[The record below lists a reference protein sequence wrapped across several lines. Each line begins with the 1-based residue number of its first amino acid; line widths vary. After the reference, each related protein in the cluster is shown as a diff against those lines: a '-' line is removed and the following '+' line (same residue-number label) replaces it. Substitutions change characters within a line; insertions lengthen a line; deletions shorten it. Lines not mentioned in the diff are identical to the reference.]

1 MKESPELWLAEIAEG
16 SVTAFGRFYDAY
28 APMVYRLAEQCI
40 KNAAEAEDVCHDV
53 FIEIMDKAGSY
64 NPARGSVEAWL
75 AVRTRSRALDRLRKQ
90 QRWSVAEEWSMD
102 QEADILWSRGMESA
116 EYEALR
122 KWEQEQL
129 KQAMQAIPPMQRMA
143 LHGSYIEQLSHREI
157 AEHMKRPV
165 GTVKSLIRYG
175 IRNLRRRLD
184 EMNLGKL
191 GGGVEPYAQDKLHK

>member
-1 MKESPELWLAEIAEG
+1 M
-16 SVTAFGRFYDAY
+16 
-28 APMVYRLAEQCI
+28 

-53 FIEIMDKAGSY
+53 FMEIMDKAGSY

>member
-16 SVTAFGRFYDAY
+16 SAAAFGRFYDAY
-28 APMVYRLAEQCI
+28 APMVYRMAEQWMMD
-40 KNAAEAEDVCHDV
+40 AVEAEDVCHDV
-53 FIEIMDKAGSY
+53 FMEVMDKAGSY

-75 AVRTRSRALDRLRKQ
+75 AVRTRSRSMDRLRKH
-90 QRWSVAEEWSMD
+90 QRVSVAEEWEINR
-102 QEADILWSRGMESA
+102 EADILWSRGIESA

-122 KWEQEQL
+122 KWEMEQL
-129 KQAMQAIPPMQRMA
+129 KEAMQAIPSMQRMA

-157 AEHMKRPV
+157 AEHMKKPI

-184 EMNLGKL
+184 EMTPGRLR
-191 GGGVEPYAQDKLHK
+191 GGVESYAQDEFHK

>member
-28 APMVYRLAEQCI
+28 APMVYRLAEQCM

-75 AVRTRSRALDRLRKQ
+75 VVRTRSRALDRLRKQ

>member
-28 APMVYRLAEQCI
+28 APMVYRLAEQCM

>member
-1 MKESPELWLAEIAEG
+1 MKESPEIWLAEIAEG

-28 APMVYRLAEQCI
+28 APMVYRLAEQYM

-53 FIEIMDKAGSY
+53 FMEIMDKAGSY

>member
-1 MKESPELWLAEIAEG
+1 
-16 SVTAFGRFYDAY
+16 
-28 APMVYRLAEQCI
+28 
-40 KNAAEAEDVCHDV
+40 
-53 FIEIMDKAGSY
+53 
-64 NPARGSVEAWL
+64 
-75 AVRTRSRALDRLRKQ
+75 
-90 QRWSVAEEWSMD
+90 
-102 QEADILWSRGMESA
+102 MESA

>member
-28 APMVYRLAEQCI
+28 APMVYRLAEQCM

-75 AVRTRSRALDRLRKQ
+75 AVRTRSRALDRMRKQ

>member
-16 SVTAFGRFYDAY
+16 SVTAFSRFYDAY
-28 APMVYRLAEQCI
+28 APMVYRLAEQCM

-53 FIEIMDKAGSY
+53 FIEIMDKAGGY